1 VTLSLGL
8 GLAMSWGA
16 ALLFGQLALRL
27 VAKPV
32 SVEEWRTATTMFAAW
47 WGALSVSSFIA
58 GLRVLLATSG
68 APLPL
73 AVGLGFVG
81 TAVGAM
87 GLAALLYHLLVLL
100 TGRDVP
106 LAPLMLFYAL
116 FAGWAIEAS
125 SRWQPIGYEVRA
137 WSVQIAYAQ
146 GLEGGERLLALL
158 LYVGPQLMA
167 GVGLL
172 AIAHRLPRSAE
183 RVRTIVTA
191 SGILVWF
198 GVTVGATALE
208 LAGPLWGLARHLLA
222 IGVGLAVT
230 LVHQPPTWLE
240 RRMPP
245 EIAGGTLQRELA

>member
-1 VTLSLGL
+1 VTPTLGI
-8 GLAMSWGA
+8 GLALSWSA
-16 ALLFGQLALRL
+16 TLLFGHLALRL

-32 SVEEWRTATTMFAAW
+32 SVEGWRTATPMFAAW
-47 WGALSVSSFIA
+47 WGALAVSSFIA
-58 GLRVLLATSG
+58 GLRVLLATLG

-73 AVGLGFVG
+73 AVGLGYLG
-81 TAVGAM
+81 TAAVAM
-87 GLAALLYHLLVLL
+87 GLAALLYHLLVLV

-106 LAPLMLFYAL
+106 LAPVTLFYAL

-125 SRWQPIGYEVRA
+125 SHWHPIGYEVRT
-137 WSVQIAYAQ
+137 WSVEIAYAQ
-146 GLEGGERLLALL
+146 GLAGGERLLALL
-158 LYVGPQLMA
+158 LYVGPQLLA
-167 GVGLL
+167 GVGL
-172 AIAHRLPRSAE
+172 IAVALRLPRSAE

-222 IGVGLAVT
+222 IGVGVAVT
-230 LVHQPPTWLE
+230 LVHQPPGWLE